1 MLLFLLG
8 FLVGLAVASVAAL
21 VLHKRAV
28 RLQRLHAADA
38 ERRAAESEHLAELGT
53 MTGGLAHEIKN
64 PLSTIGLNT
73 DLLREDLADLESVD
87 EDEKRRLTNRL
98 VTVSREVDR
107 LRGILD
113 DFLQFAGQIHLD
125 PEPHDLNKLVEEL
138 ADFYQPQAD
147 RAGVRIL
154 TQTDPSPVIVEV
166 DSHRLKQAV
175 LNLLINATQALESS
189 SHPDQPKEL
198 MLRVERNGASSV
210 IKGIGAAS
218 PEAPPIPEAVLH
230 VTDTGPG
237 ISQEDI
243 KRIFRPYFSTKRGG
257 TGLGLP
263 TTRRIIDAHQGRL
276 EVYSEPDQG
285 TDFVIRLPLAE
296 NENT

>member
-1 MLLFLLG
+1 MYLFPLG
-8 FLVGLAVASVAAL
+8 FFLGVVIASLAAL
-21 VLHKRAV
+21 ALHKRAV

-73 DLLREDLADLESVD
+73 DLLREDITDLQAVD

-98 VTVSREVDR
+98 ITVSREVDR

-154 TQTDPSPVIVEV
+154 TQIDTAPVMVEV

-175 LNLLINATQALESS
+175 LNLLINATQALETSS
-189 SHPDQPKEL
+189 RPDQPKEL
-198 MLRVERNGASSV
+198 MLRVERKGASSDV
-210 IKGIGAAS
+210 RGIGAAS
-218 PEAPPIPEAVLH
+218 PEARPIPEAVLH

-263 TTRRIIDAHQGRL
+263 TTRRIVDAHDGRL
-276 EVYSEPDQG
+276 EVYSEPHQG

-296 NENT
+296 DDRR

>member
-1 MLLFLLG
+1 MYLFPLG
-8 FLVGLAVASVAAL
+8 FFIGLTIASLAAL
-21 VLHKRAV
+21 ALHKRAV
-28 RLQRLHAADA
+28 RLQRPHAADA

-73 DLLREDLADLESVD
+73 DLLREDITDLQSVD

-98 VTVSREVDR
+98 ITVSREVDR

-125 PEPHDLNKLVEEL
+125 PERHDLNKLVEEL

-154 TQTDPSPVIVEV
+154 TQIDTSPVMVQV

-175 LNLLINATQALESS
+175 LNLLINATQALETSS
-189 SHPDQPKEL
+189 RPDQPKEL
-198 MLRVERNGASSV
+198 MLRVERDGVSDTGRRDHIISPGANDFRGV
-210 IKGIGAAS
+210 A
-218 PEAPPIPEAVLH
+218 LH

-263 TTRRIIDAHQGRL
+263 TTRRIIDAHHGRL

-285 TDFVIRLPLAE
+285 TDFVIRLPLADDDSR
-296 NENT
+296 